1 MKRWQLQEAKS
12 RFSEVVDKALTEG
25 PQWVTRHG
33 KDAVVVVS
41 AAEYQP
47 TGKPKKSFR
56 EFLLDG
62 PKIDFDI
69 DFAADRKKSRS
80 RNFSF

>member
-1 MKRWQLQEAKS
+1 MKRWQLQEAKN

-41 AAEYQP
+41 AADYQP
-47 TGKPKKSFR
+47 AGKPQKSFR
-56 EFLLDG
+56 EFLLNG
-62 PKIDFDI
+62 PKIDFEI
-69 DFAADRKKSRS
+69 DFDADRKKSRS